1 MAVKAAND
9 ANAAALGEMWAGGGK
24 GSKNLVMVT
33 LGTGVG
39 GGIIVDGK
47 IVAGAHGAGG
57 EVGHACVEPGRRS
70 GLQLR
75 KPRMPRADD
84 ICNRYRSSG
93 KENIWHPMI
102 LRLL

>member
-1 MAVKAAND
+1 MRCQSLH
-9 ANAAALGEMWAGGGK
+9 AAALGEMWAGGGK

-57 EVGHACVEPGRRS
+57 EVVMHVLSRKKKRS
-70 GLQLR
+70 
-75 KPRMPRADD
+75 ATAETTDA
-84 ICNRYRSSG
+84 SS
-93 KENIWHPMI
+93 
-102 LRLL
+102 R